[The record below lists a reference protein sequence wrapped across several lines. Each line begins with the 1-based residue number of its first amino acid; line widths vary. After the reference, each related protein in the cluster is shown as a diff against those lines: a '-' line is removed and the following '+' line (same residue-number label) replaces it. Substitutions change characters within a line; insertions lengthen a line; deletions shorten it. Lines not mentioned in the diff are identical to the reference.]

1 MHLIPKP
8 DRRQH
13 RLPLPV
19 CLQCANAEN
28 VSVIYRSDDHICF
41 GCMCGQRTRL
51 AKPSRVVLLNVGG
64 ADDDYL
70 MGFPTENRNVTPPL
84 RVPPIAI
91 ASEAPAIEPL
101 RTSHSFGTPQ
111 QRQFATEVLGVLVMF
126 VAGASLAYL
135 VFVSSSTNS
144 FMSSD
149 SDTALEPTPRV
160 MTLSNPSRPTMSSN
174 QILSAG
180 GSAALTIPAL
190 AEAERSRQSV
200 TSRPVT
206 SRRIEPPIAKKP
218 TRPRRTVAPGTREAS
233 RSRTSSAYKGHLRI
247 DSDPQGAIVLINLR
261 SVGTTPLDLRDYPFA
276 SYAVSVEHAG
286 YRRWT
291 SVVRVAANKVVPIKV
306 ALQKAE

>member
-19 CLQCANAEN
+19 CLRCGNAEN

-41 GCMCGQRTRL
+41 GCTCGQRTPL
-51 AKPSRVVLLNVGG
+51 AKLPRVVLLNVGG
-64 ADDDYL
+64 TADDYL
-70 MGFPTENRNVTPPL
+70 MGFPTENANVTPPL
-84 RVPPIAI
+84 RVPPIAF

-101 RTSHSFGTPQ
+101 RTSPSFGTPQ
-111 QRQFATEVLGVLVMF
+111 QRQFATQVLGVLVMF
-126 VAGASLAYL
+126 VGGASLGAYL

-144 FMSSD
+144 FMSSG

-160 MTLSNPSRPTMSSN
+160 MTFSNPSRQTLSSN
-174 QILSAG
+174 QSLSAG

-190 AEAERSRQSV
+190 ADERSRRSV
-200 TSRPVT
+200 TSTPVT

-218 TRPRRTVAPGTREAS
+218 TKPRRTVAPGRRDAS

-276 SYAVSVEHAG
+276 SYAVSVQHPG

-291 SVVRVAANKVVPIKV
+291 SVIRVAANEVVPIKV
-306 ALQKAE
+306 ALQKIE